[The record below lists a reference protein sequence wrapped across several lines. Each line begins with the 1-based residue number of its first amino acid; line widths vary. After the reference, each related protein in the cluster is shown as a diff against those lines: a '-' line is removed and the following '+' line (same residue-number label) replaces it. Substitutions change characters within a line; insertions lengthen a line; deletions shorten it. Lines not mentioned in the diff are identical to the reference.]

1 MQSSFDRRRTELAI
15 TDAGRELVARAPETV
30 SARLIAS
37 LAAMQPE
44 ERQSLADL
52 MERWLDLARIDR
64 ATAPMFLEDEPP
76 Q

>member
-1 MQSSFDRRRTELAI
+1 
-15 TDAGRELVARAPETV
+15 
-30 SARLIAS
+30 
-37 LAAMQPE
+37 MQPE